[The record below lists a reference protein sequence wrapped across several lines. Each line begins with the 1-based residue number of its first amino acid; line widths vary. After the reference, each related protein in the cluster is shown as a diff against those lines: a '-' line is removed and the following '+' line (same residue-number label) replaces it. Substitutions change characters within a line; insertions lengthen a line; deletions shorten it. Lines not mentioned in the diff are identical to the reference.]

1 MGPYFDQMKYYHKPS
16 LKISSNIG
24 HQMTVHLGYANH
36 LLLEYLI
43 KNNNDIR
50 SLGHKNGNYF

>member
-1 MGPYFDQMKYYHKPS
+1 MGPYFDQMKYCRSQTKFENFIKYCS
-16 LKISSNIG
+16 
-24 HQMTVHLGYANH
+24 H

>member
-1 MGPYFDQMKYYHKPS
+1 MGPYFDQMKYYHKPN
-16 LKISSNIG
+16 LKISSSIS

-36 LLLEYLI
+36 LLLECLI